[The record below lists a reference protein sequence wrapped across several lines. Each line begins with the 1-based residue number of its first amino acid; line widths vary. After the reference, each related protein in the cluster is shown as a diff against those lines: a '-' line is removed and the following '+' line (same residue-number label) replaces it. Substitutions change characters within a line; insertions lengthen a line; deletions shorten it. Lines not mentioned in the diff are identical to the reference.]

1 MHLET
6 GLAHHTICFMI
17 TIQCI
22 RSEYRTLLMYNAVG
36 IMGFVNEDV

>member
-17 TIQCI
+17 IVQCVC
-22 RSEYRTLLMYNAVG
+22 SEWWTL
-36 IMGFVNEDV
+36 

>member
-17 TIQCI
+17 TIQCVY
-22 RSEYRTLLMYNAVG
+22 SECWTLLMYNAMG
-36 IMGFVNEDV
+36 IMVIC